1 MKKHGCHQDTFPVLF
16 LATLD
21 PVFLHCTWRFW
32 IPKLKKKKKK
42 ITKNNNPVSLL
53 ADDGTSDELLHDLVG
68 SSVDRLNSRVHKCP
82 ENTNMLMSWKKPQNN
97 QSSLLQRLRD
107 TNLAMG
113 YSHMYPQPPWS
124 CRHWVATLFWRSDAL
139 QIRWSTSARDNNT
152 A

>member
-1 MKKHGCHQDTFPVLF
+1 MSVTPTGKKT
-16 LATLD
+16 
-21 PVFLHCTWRFW
+21 
-32 IPKLKKKKKK
+32 KLEIFIDSFVGLKKKK
-42 ITKNNNPVSLL
+42 ITKNDNPVSLL
-53 ADDGTSDELLHDLVG
+53 ADDGTGDELLHDLVG

-82 ENTNMLMSWKKPQNN
+82 ENANMLMSWKKPQNN
-97 QSSLLQRLRD
+97 QSSLLQCLRD